1 MNISYNWLKRY
12 IALQDDAETVAK
24 ILTSIGLEV
33 GTVET
38 VETIRGGLRG
48 LVVGEVLSCEA
59 HPNSDHLH
67 ITKVNIG
74 EGDPLPIVCGAPNVA
89 AGQKVIVATV
99 GTVLYDGDQ
108 SFTIKKGKLRGED
121 SWGMICAEDEIGVGT
136 DHAGIIVLPPDTPVG
151 MKAADYYHVENDTII
166 EVDITPNR
174 SDAASHYGVARDLY
188 AYYKAHKG
196 KGLEAR
202 GERLEKP
209 SVEQFTILSPK
220 EHDYLTESNF
230 QNSQLPIKVIVE
242 APDACPRYSG
252 VSIKGVSVKESPEWL
267 KNSLLAIGLR
277 PINNIVDVTN
287 FVLHECGQALHAFD
301 ADKIK
306 GHEIHVRYARQGE
319 KFVTLDGIEREMD
332 ERDLMIANKEEAMC
346 IAGVFGGLESGVTE
360 NTKNVFLESAY
371 FDPVT
376 IRKTSRRHQL
386 QTDASF
392 RFERGCDPNNT
403 IYVLK
408 RAALLIQEVAGG
420 EIAMEISDTVRG
432 ERLAVSGER
441 PFAPW
446 DVTIDINRVNSLIGK
461 AIGEE
466 TIETILKALEIE
478 IKSKE
483 ENGKSK
489 LWHLAVPRYRVDV
502 QRECDVVEDILRI
515 YGYDNVEFPEKLN
528 TSLAYGVKPDPEKLR
543 RRIAEQLT
551 AQGFNEILNNSLTK
565 VSYYEP
571 LEQLPLAGCV
581 KIMNPLSSDLGVMR
595 QTLLF
600 GGLESIARNTNRKNS
615 DLKFYEFGNCYHRR
629 VTGDSQPCGENVDP
643 LRAYSEEPHLG
654 LWLTGNKAAQSWVRK
669 DEKTT
674 FYQLHAY
681 VNNILVRLGVDL
693 GKVTVERLENELFS
707 DGLVLKAANGKALG
721 YIGIVARKQLKT
733 FDIDQEVFYADLD
746 WNTLLKQNKQYK
758 ALITDLPKY
767 PEVKRDFAL
776 LVDKTVEFADLARAA
791 FATEKKLLKNVY
803 LFDVYE
809 GKNLEEGKKSYALS
823 FILQDVENTLKD
835 TQIENIMNRL
845 KAKFEQEFHAT
856 LR

>member
-38 VETIRGGLRG
+38 VETIRGGLKG

-67 ITKVNIG
+67 VTKVNIG
-74 EGDPLPIVCGAPNVA
+74 EGEPLPIVCGAPNVA
-89 AGQKVIVATV
+89 AGQKVIVATI
-99 GTVLYDGDQ
+99 GTVLYDGDE
-108 SFTIKKGKLRGED
+108 SFTIKKGKLRGEE

-136 DHAGIIVLPPDTPVG
+136 DHAGIIVLPADTPVG

-188 AYYKAHKG
+188 AYYEAHG
-196 KGLEAR
+196 QHIALT
-202 GERLEKP
+202 KP
-209 SVEQFTILSPK
+209 SVEEFRI
-220 EHDYLTESNF
+220 
-230 QNSQLPIKVIVE
+230 QNSDLRINVVVD
-242 APDACPRYSG
+242 APDACPRYTG
-252 VSIKGVSVKESPEWL
+252 VSIKGVEIKESPEWL

-277 PINNIVDVTN
+277 PINNVVDVTN

-306 GHEIHVRYARQGE
+306 GHEIHVRYAAQGE
-319 KFVTLDGIEREMD
+319 KFTTLDGVEREMD
-332 ERDLMIANKEEAMC
+332 ARDLMIANKDEAMC

-392 RFERGCDPNNT
+392 RYERGCDPNNT
-403 IYVLK
+403 PYVLK

-420 EIAMEISDTVRG
+420 EVAMDVTDTING
-432 ERLAVSGER
+432 D
-441 PFAPW
+441 FQPW
-446 DVTIDINRVNSLIGK
+446 SVTIDINRVNALIGK
-461 AIGEE
+461 AIGEN

-478 IKSKE
+478 ILSK
-483 ENGKSK
+483 NGTI
-489 LWHLAVPRYRVDV
+489 WQLAVPRYRVDV

-543 RRIAEQLT
+543 RKIAEQLT

-565 VSYYEP
+565 ISYYEP
-571 LEQLPLAGCV
+571 LQQMPLASCV
-581 KIMNPLSSDLGVMR
+581 KIMNPLSQDLGVMR

-600 GGLESIARNTNRKNS
+600 GGLESIARNANRKNS
-615 DLKFYEFGNCYHRR
+615 DLMFYEFGNCYHFNASVRE
-629 VTGDSQPCGENVDP
+629 GNDENP
-643 LRAYSEEPHLG
+643 LRAYSEEAHLG

-669 DEKTT
+669 EEKTT

-681 VNNILVRLGVDL
+681 VNNILTRLGIDINTL
-693 GKVTVERLENELFS
+693 ILERLDNELFS
-707 DGLVLKAANGKALG
+707 DGLVLKAANGKATG
-721 YIGIVARKQLKT
+721 FIGIVNRKVLKA
-733 FDIDQEVFYADLD
+733 FDIDQEVFYADLE
-746 WNTLLKQNKQYK
+746 WNQILKLNKQYK
-758 ALITDLPKY
+758 AVINDLPKY

-791 FATEKKLLKNVY
+791 FGAEKKLLKHVF

-823 FILQDVENTLKD
+823 FILQDPDNTLKD
-835 TQIENIMNRL
+835 TQIEAVMNKL
-845 KAKFEQEFHAT
+845 KATFEEKFHAT

>member
-12 IALQDDAETVAK
+12 INLTDDAQTVAK

-33 GTVET
+33 GTVEE
-38 VETIRGGLRG
+38 VETIRGGLKG
-48 LVVGEVLSCEA
+48 LVVGEVLTCEA

-67 ITKVNIG
+67 ITKVNVG
-74 EGDPLPIVCGAPNVA
+74 EAEPLPIVCGAPNVA

-108 SFTIKKGKLRGED
+108 SFTIKKGKLRGEE

-136 DHAGIIVLPPDTPVG
+136 DHAGIIVLPQDTPVG
-151 MKAADYYHVENDTII
+151 MKAADYYHIENDTLI

-188 AYYKAHKG
+188 AYYKAHG
-196 KGLEAR
+196 QEITLT
-202 GERLEKP
+202 KP
-209 SVEQFTILSPK
+209 SVEDFKIDNN
-220 EHDYLTESNF
+220 E
-230 QNSQLPIKVIVE
+230 LPIKVIVDAPE
-242 APDACPRYSG
+242 AAPRYSG
-252 VSIKGVSVKESPEWL
+252 VSIKGVEIKESPEWL

-277 PINNIVDVTN
+277 PINNVVDVTN
-287 FVLHECGQALHAFD
+287 YVLHECGQALHAFD

-306 GHEIHVRYARQGE
+306 NNTIHVRYAKAGE
-319 KFVTLDGIEREMD
+319 KFVTLDGIEREMN
-332 ERDLMIANKEEAMC
+332 ERDLMIANSEEAMC

-360 NTKNVFLESAY
+360 KTKNVFLESAY

-403 IYVLK
+403 LYVLK

-420 EIAMEISDTVRG
+420 TVSMEITDTVN
-432 ERLAVSGER
+432 AD
-441 PFAPW
+441 FAPW
-446 DVTIDINRVNSLIGK
+446 PVTIDINRVNALIGK

-478 IKSKE
+478 ILSK
-483 ENGKSK
+483 NGTI
-489 LWHLAVPRYRVDV
+489 WQLAVPRYRVDV

-528 TSLAYGVKPDPEKLR
+528 TSLAYGIKPDPEKLR
-543 RRIAEQLT
+543 RKIAEQLT

-565 VSYYEP
+565 TSYYKD
-571 LEQLPLAGCV
+571 GWNNSCV
-581 KIMNPLSSDLGVMR
+581 TIMNPLSSDLGVMR

-600 GGLESIARNTNRKNS
+600 GGLESIARNANRKNS
-615 DLKFYEFGNCYHRR
+615 DLKFYEFGNCYHYNAAVRE
-629 VTGDSQPCGENVDP
+629 GNDADP

-654 LWLTGNKAAQSWVRK
+654 LWLTGNKAAQSWVRRE
-669 DEKTT
+669 EKTT
-674 FYQLHAY
+674 FYQLRAY
-681 VNNILVRLGVDL
+681 VNNILVRLGVNIDKL
-693 GKVTVERLENELFS
+693 TLEPAIDPQGDKCCGIVDCFS
-707 DGLVLKAANGKALG
+707 DGLVLKAQNGKAIG
-721 YIGIVARKQLKT
+721 YIAIVARGLLKQ
-733 FDIDQEVFYADLD
+733 FDIDQEVYYADLY
-746 WNTLLKQNKQYK
+746 WKELLKLNKQYK
-758 ALITDLPKY
+758 AVINDLPKY

-809 GKNLEEGKKSYALS
+809 GKNLEAGKKSYALS
-823 FILQDVENTLKD
+823 FILQDAENTLKD

-845 KAKFEQEFHAT
+845 KATFENQFHAT